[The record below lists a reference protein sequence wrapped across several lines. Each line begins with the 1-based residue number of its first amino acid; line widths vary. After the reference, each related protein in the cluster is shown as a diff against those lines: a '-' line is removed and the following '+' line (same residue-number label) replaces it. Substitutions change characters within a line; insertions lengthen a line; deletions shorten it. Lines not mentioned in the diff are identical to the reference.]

1 MPETDKPIVTYSP
14 AEVARRVRWSEDAE
28 RTVQRAIEELNELNG
43 SMLTGT
49 GTPEVAI
56 QMLCDLLDRLEDSR
70 TGEE

>member
-1 MPETDKPIVTYSP
+1 
-14 AEVARRVRWSEDAE
+14 
-28 RTVQRAIEELNELNG
+28 
-43 SMLTGT
+43 MLTGT